1 MMQSIKSVCSMLLID
16 KGRARTIKHIVT
28 ESINDADTNTVLH
41 FDLSPSEL
49 NPGSGFT
56 AFISSIHSVQSN

>member
-1 MMQSIKSVCSMLLID
+1 MLLID

-49 NPGSGFT
+49 NSGSAFTT
-56 AFISSIHSVQSN
+56 AFVSSMRSVQSN